1 MNEWAEFRHFLY
13 LLTILECGGIRP
25 AAEILHTSSPNLS
38 TQAKEFQEY
47 FNVRLYE
54 IGADNRLLPTRAGT
68 ALPPMARGLL
78 LARDQVI
85 AALIAIGKGGF
96 RTLRLG
102 CGTLVAEELFRIAC
116 EIHKEFLPDCMIR
129 PEHAD
134 TVQLV
139 RDVVSGRID
148 AAIATLPIE
157 HPELHVEEIRR
168 DRLVVC
174 LRADH
179 PLSAKAALRPAD
191 LRGNLGIL
199 YHPQHHP
206 EAHARLVELLA
217 ETGVQIDEFSSA
229 THPTEMQRLVRDGY
243 GLTLIRE
250 GTSLDPALIT
260 RPLMGVNW
268 TVDTAVVYHK
278 QHHLETI
285 PVLVRHLKHRLSP
298 APNKPKPTV
307 VITASRARNGT
318 PRRTPRTNGKQSAQ
332 MSLLD

>member
-78 LARDQVI
+78 LARDEVL

-102 CGTLVAEELFRIAC
+102 CGTLVAEGLFRTAC
-116 EIHKEFLPDCMIR
+116 EIHREILPDCLIR

-139 RDVVSGRID
+139 RDVVSGKID

-157 HPELHVEEIRR
+157 DPELCVEEIRR
-168 DRLVVC
+168 DKLVVC

-179 PLSAKAALRPAD
+179 PLSAKTALRSAD

-199 YHPQHHP
+199 SHPQHHP
-206 EAHARLVELLA
+206 EAMH
-217 ETGVQIDEFSSA
+217 GFSN
-229 THPTEMQRLVRDGY
+229 Y
-243 GLTLIRE
+243 
-250 GTSLDPALIT
+250 
-260 RPLMGVNW
+260 
-268 TVDTAVVYHK
+268 
-278 QHHLETI
+278 
-285 PVLVRHLKHRLSP
+285 
-298 APNKPKPTV
+298 
-307 VITASRARNGT
+307 
-318 PRRTPRTNGKQSAQ
+318 
-332 MSLLD
+332 

>member
-25 AAEILHTSSPNLS
+25 AAEVLHTSSPNLS

-47 FNVRLYE
+47 FNVRLFE

-78 LARDQVI
+78 LARDEVL
-85 AALIAIGKGGF
+85 AALKAIGKGGF
-96 RTLRLG
+96 RSLRLG
-102 CGTLVAEELFRIAC
+102 CGTLVAEELFRTAC
-116 EIHKEFLPDCMIR
+116 EIHKEVLPDCLIR
-129 PEHAD
+129 AEHAD

-139 RDVVSGRID
+139 RDVVCGKID

-157 HPELHVEEIRR
+157 HPELSVEEIRR

-179 PLSAKAALRPAD
+179 PLSAKAALRPTD

-199 YHPQHHP
+199 SHPQHHP
-206 EAHARLVELLA
+206 EAHARLLELLA
-217 ETGVQIDEFSSA
+217 ETGIQVDEFSSA

-243 GLTLIRE
+243 GLALIRE
-250 GTSLDPALIT
+250 GTPLDPALIT

-268 TVDTAVVYHK
+268 TVDAAVVYHND
-278 QHHLETI
+278 HHPETI
-285 PVLVRHLKHRLSP
+285 PVLVRLLKQRLSP
-298 APNKPKPTV
+298 APNKPRSTGVMTTV
-307 VITASRARNGT
+307 RARNGIHRR
-318 PRRTPRTNGKQSAQ
+318 PSRRTGEESKQ